1 MREHHG
7 RLTEE
12 GTQVIVIFPSNRS
25 LLERFLDEFG
35 PYPFQIFGDPDRTL
49 FRSMG
54 HKSMAKWKLLAK
66 AGKAFIKGGKKAF
79 LPEDEKQQK
88 VVKESLNTQ
97 DIYIQGGS
105 WLFSE
110 KGEVMWSHVDESPED
125 HASIEELIHQV
136 KKTVNT

>member
-1 MREHHG
+1 LREYYG

-12 GTQVIVIFPSNRS
+12 GTQVIVIFPSNQL

-35 PYPFQIFGDPDRTL
+35 PYPFQIFGDPERAL

-79 LPEDEKQQK
+79 LPEDLKQQEI
-88 VVKESLNTQ
+88 VRESLNTQ

-105 WLFSE
+105 WLFDE
-110 KGEVMWSHVDESPED
+110 KGDVQWSHVDESPED
-125 HASIEELIHQV
+125 HATIDELIHRV
-136 KKTVNT
+136 KESR